1 MPLSQLVLYSHVHT
15 VYSDSELDLYMVYV
29 IHVFILTVAVTHT
42 HTHSLRVVTRDTL
55 RFTPLQE
62 TVLDYLHC

>member
-1 MPLSQLVLYSHVHT
+1 MHMYSHVHT
-15 VYSDSELDLYMVYV
+15 VYSESELDLYMVCHTCIY
-29 IHVFILTVAVTHT
+29 TDSSGHT

-55 RFTPLQE
+55 RFIPLQE